1 VIARRI
7 NAERLVLLGWS
18 RSILLQMAHP
28 LIAAGV
34 ADHSHFRSGART
46 AVARLRGTIR
56 SMLALAYGDAA
67 AYSRSI
73 ATIQAI
79 HTRVHG
85 RLRVATG
92 VFPAGTPYS
101 AEDPALVLWVHV
113 TFIESVLLVY
123 ERLIGPVSAADRDA
137 YCDEAAGVA
146 LALGA
151 RAHDVPRTWD
161 ALERCLAAEYAS
173 GRIAVG
179 EDARLVADAVL
190 FPPWSFVTGAPAWIN
205 RVVTLGLLPA
215 PVREQYRYSW
225 GPARDR
231 QFDRAMRAMRAV
243 RSVLPARV
251 AWWPEARK

>member
-1 VIARRI
+1 MIARRI

-34 ADHSHFRSGART
+34 VDHSHFRSGART

-73 ATIQAI
+73 GTIQAI

-85 RLRVATG
+85 RLRAATG
-92 VFPAGTPYS
+92 VFPEGTPYS

-123 ERLIGPVSAADRDA
+123 ERLVAPVSGADRDA
-137 YCDEAAGVA
+137 YCDERVCN
-146 LALGA
+146 LIMLGSFYD
-151 RAHDVPRTWD
+151 AH
-161 ALERCLAAEYAS
+161 
-173 GRIAVG
+173 
-179 EDARLVADAVL
+179 
-190 FPPWSFVTGAPAWIN
+190 
-205 RVVTLGLLPA
+205 
-215 PVREQYRYSW
+215 
-225 GPARDR
+225 
-231 QFDRAMRAMRAV
+231 
-243 RSVLPARV
+243 
-251 AWWPEARK
+251 